1 MSAGIVSVAFD
12 VVSRSRQ
19 PRRRV
24 VIRRDDTDFVV
35 VFQPENLVAFRN
47 VDASALRKACE
58 FLRWEVVSETPHEAQ
73 NPDPRAFHPRHTFDD
88 R

>member
-12 VVSRSRQ
+12 VVNRPRQ

-47 VDASALRKACE
+47 VDASALRKACQ
-58 FLRWEVVSETPHEAQ
+58 FLRWEVVSETPPEVQ
-73 NPDPRAFHPRHTFDD
+73 NVDPRKSDPRHTFED